1 MTCSRVKGFVGI
13 LIAGSMIVSSSAA
26 GAQTA
31 MPVSGQ
37 GNSWAALSLLAGGA
51 PAAAF
56 CGSAAVAAAQ
66 APAGH
71 CVLPAVDT
79 AAAALPPVQTVAPA
93 PPPPVEAGVNPLI
106 FALGAIA
113 LGAAIF
119 LLSKGHGR
127 GTFLFPP
134 NSPT

>member
-1 MTCSRVKGFVGI
+1 MTSSRVNGFVGI

-31 MPVSGQ
+31 MPVSDQ

-51 PAAAF
+51 PAAAL

-79 AAAALPPVQTVAPA
+79 AAAPPPVEAAVAPA
-93 PPPPVEAGVNPLI
+93 PPPVETGVNPLI

-113 LGAAIF
+113 LGAAIY
-119 LLSKGHGR
+119 LLSRGHGR
-127 GTFLFPP
+127 GTFIFPP

>member
-1 MTCSRVKGFVGI
+1 MTYSRFNGFVGI
-13 LIAGSMIVSSSAA
+13 LIAGSMIASSSAA
-26 GAQTA
+26 GAQTT
-31 MPVSGQ
+31 MPVTDQ
-37 GNSWAALSLLAGGA
+37 GNSWATLSLLAGGA
-51 PAAAF
+51 PAAAL
-56 CGSAAVAAAQ
+56 CGSATVAAAQ

-79 AAAALPPVQTVAPA
+79 AAAPPPVEAAVAP
-93 PPPPVEAGVNPLI
+93 PPPPVESGVNPLI

-119 LLSKGHGR
+119 LLTKNHGH